1 MKIKISVV
9 IVIALIMQ
17 FSYAQEEKMAS
28 VVQYDDYINSSK
40 TSTKHAKPLRIES
53 LINNLQSAT
62 YLEFDGVKTYGAKP
76 ICLFSSSKNISN
88 VKSFKFDKENIE
100 IINIR
105 INTFDDLKSTIDCSL
120 FSDFKKL
127 KYIYIIS
134 DIKCNEID
142 INPIIKNVG
151 NYIILFKIADNS

>member
-1 MKIKISVV
+1 MKIKNTLFL
-9 IVIALIMQ
+9 VIALIMQ
-17 FSYAQEEKMAS
+17 FSYAQENKIAS
-28 VVQYDDYINSSK
+28 VIQLDEFVNTSKTSSK
-40 TSTKHAKPLRIES
+40 TNKPLRIES

>member
-9 IVIALIMQ
+9 IVIGLIMQ

-40 TSTKHAKPLRIES
+40 TTAKHTKPLRIES

-62 YLEFDGVKTYGAKP
+62 YLEFDGVKTYGTKP
-76 ICLFSSSKNISN
+76 ICLFSSCKNIAN
-88 VKSFKFDKENIE
+88 VKSFKFNKDNIE

-105 INTFDDLKSTIDCSL
+105 INNFDDLKSTIDCSL

-127 KYIYIIS
+127 KYVYIIS
-134 DIKCNEID
+134 DIKCNEYD

-151 NYIILFKIADNS
+151 NYIVLFKIADNS